1 MQERYISSGS
11 SRLHIA
17 VWEPSGERKAIMQI
31 SHGMIEYIKR
41 YSHFANYLNQAGI
54 LVIGN
59 DHKGHGL
66 TAEKDEDLGYFGE
79 EKSAAVIEDLHE
91 VTRYAKEQYGAD
103 VPYFLFG
110 HSMGSFMARR
120 YLMTYGEELT
130 GAIICGTGYTPGAV
144 LTAGKLCAGVIS
156 KVNSATAPTA
166 RPGSCRASAARSR
179 TATSCAPAARAR
191 AASCLRRAGKTASA
205 MTPYFSRTAIP
216 APWRSCA
223 RKRKTPFPTGGT
235 HCVPLRRS

>member
-1 MQERYISSGS
+1 MQERYISPGS

-79 EKSAAVIEDLHE
+79 EKSAAVIEDLH
-91 VTRYAKEQYGAD
+91 
-103 VPYFLFG
+103 
-110 HSMGSFMARR
+110 
-120 YLMTYGEELT
+120 
-130 GAIICGTGYTPGAV
+130 
-144 LTAGKLCAGVIS
+144 
-156 KVNSATAPTA
+156 
-166 RPGSCRASAARSR
+166 
-179 TATSCAPAARAR
+179 
-191 AASCLRRAGKTASA
+191 
-205 MTPYFSRTAIP
+205 
-216 APWRSCA
+216 
-223 RKRKTPFPTGGT
+223 
-235 HCVPLRRS
+235 

>member
-79 EKSAAVIEDLHE
+79 EKSAAVN
-91 VTRYAKEQYGAD
+91 
-103 VPYFLFG
+103 
-110 HSMGSFMARR
+110 SMERMCRIFCLGTAWDRLWR
-120 YLMTYGEELT
+120 D
-130 GAIICGTGYTPGAV
+130 AI
-144 LTAGKLCAGVIS
+144 
-156 KVNSATAPTA
+156 
-166 RPGSCRASAARSR
+166 
-179 TATSCAPAARAR
+179 
-191 AASCLRRAGKTASA
+191 
-205 MTPYFSRTAIP
+205 
-216 APWRSCA
+216 
-223 RKRKTPFPTGGT
+223 
-235 HCVPLRRS
+235 

>member
-66 TAEKDEDLGYFGE
+66 TAEKDEDLAFLFRLLYCILPSANQKRTLRLFL
-79 EKSAAVIEDLHE
+79 SAAFFFYRSD
-91 VTRYAKEQYGAD
+91 
-103 VPYFLFG
+103 
-110 HSMGSFMARR
+110 SFF
-120 YLMTYGEELT
+120 T
-130 GAIICGTGYTPGAV
+130 I
-144 LTAGKLCAGVIS
+144 
-156 KVNSATAPTA
+156 
-166 RPGSCRASAARSR
+166 
-179 TATSCAPAARAR
+179 
-191 AASCLRRAGKTASA
+191 
-205 MTPYFSRTAIP
+205 
-216 APWRSCA
+216 
-223 RKRKTPFPTGGT
+223 
-235 HCVPLRRS
+235 

>member
-79 EKSAAVIEDLHE
+79 EKSAAKSHVM
-91 VTRYAKEQYGAD
+91 RRN
-103 VPYFLFG
+103 
-110 HSMGSFMARR
+110 SMERMCRIFCLGTAWDRLWR
-120 YLMTYGEELT
+120 D
-130 GAIICGTGYTPGAV
+130 AI
-144 LTAGKLCAGVIS
+144 
-156 KVNSATAPTA
+156 
-166 RPGSCRASAARSR
+166 
-179 TATSCAPAARAR
+179 
-191 AASCLRRAGKTASA
+191 
-205 MTPYFSRTAIP
+205 
-216 APWRSCA
+216 
-223 RKRKTPFPTGGT
+223 
-235 HCVPLRRS
+235 

>member
-144 LTAGKLCAGVIS
+144 FPSQPEVPHTIFSPGHNPIFCMVIPCTPD
-156 KVNSATAPTA
+156 KRIIFSA
-166 RPGSCRASAARSR
+166 RLIILISCPISYKF
-179 TATSCAPAARAR
+179 P
-191 AASCLRRAGKTASA
+191 L
-205 MTPYFSRTAIP
+205 FS
-216 APWRSCA
+216 
-223 RKRKTPFPTGGT
+223 T
-235 HCVPLRRS
+235 H

>member
-41 YSHFANYLNQAGI
+41 YSHFADYLNQAGI

-110 HSMGSFMARR
+110 HSIGIV
-120 YLMTYGEELT
+120 YGETL
-130 GAIICGTGYTPGAV
+130 
-144 LTAGKLCAGVIS
+144 
-156 KVNSATAPTA
+156 
-166 RPGSCRASAARSR
+166 
-179 TATSCAPAARAR
+179 
-191 AASCLRRAGKTASA
+191 
-205 MTPYFSRTAIP
+205 F
-216 APWRSCA
+216 
-223 RKRKTPFPTGGT
+223 
-235 HCVPLRRS
+235 

>member
-66 TAEKDEDLGYFGE
+66 TAEKDEDLGYF
-79 EKSAAVIEDLHE
+79 VYYDDLWRGTDRGNYLRDRLH
-91 VTRYAKEQYGAD
+91 AG
-103 VPYFLFG
+103 
-110 HSMGSFMARR
+110 GSFD
-120 YLMTYGEELT
+120 G
-130 GAIICGTGYTPGAV
+130 
-144 LTAGKLCAGVIS
+144 
-156 KVNSATAPTA
+156 
-166 RPGSCRASAARSR
+166 
-179 TATSCAPAARAR
+179 
-191 AASCLRRAGKTASA
+191 
-205 MTPYFSRTAIP
+205 
-216 APWRSCA
+216 
-223 RKRKTPFPTGGT
+223 RKTLCG
-235 HCVPLRRS
+235 CDQ

>member
-66 TAEKDEDLGYFGE
+66 TAEKDDLW
-79 EKSAAVIEDLHE
+79 
-91 VTRYAKEQYGAD
+91 RGAD
-103 VPYFLFG
+103 RCNYLRDRLHAG
-110 HSMGSFMARR
+110 GSSD
-120 YLMTYGEELT
+120 G
-130 GAIICGTGYTPGAV
+130 
-144 LTAGKLCAGVIS
+144 
-156 KVNSATAPTA
+156 
-166 RPGSCRASAARSR
+166 
-179 TATSCAPAARAR
+179 
-191 AASCLRRAGKTASA
+191 
-205 MTPYFSRTAIP
+205 
-216 APWRSCA
+216 
-223 RKRKTPFPTGGT
+223 RKTLCG
-235 HCVPLRRS
+235 CDQ

>member
-91 VTRYAKEQYGAD
+91 VTVWSGCAVFSVWAQHGIVYGETLSDDLWRGTDRGNYLRDRLHA
-103 VPYFLFG
+103 G
-110 HSMGSFMARR
+110 GSFD
-120 YLMTYGEELT
+120 G
-130 GAIICGTGYTPGAV
+130 
-144 LTAGKLCAGVIS
+144 
-156 KVNSATAPTA
+156 
-166 RPGSCRASAARSR
+166 
-179 TATSCAPAARAR
+179 
-191 AASCLRRAGKTASA
+191 
-205 MTPYFSRTAIP
+205 
-216 APWRSCA
+216 
-223 RKRKTPFPTGGT
+223 RKTLCG
-235 HCVPLRRS
+235 CDQ